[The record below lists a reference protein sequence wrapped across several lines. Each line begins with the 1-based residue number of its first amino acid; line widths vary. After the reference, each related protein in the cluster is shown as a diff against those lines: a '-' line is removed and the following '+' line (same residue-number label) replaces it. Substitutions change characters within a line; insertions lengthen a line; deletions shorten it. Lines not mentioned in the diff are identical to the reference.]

1 MKETYTLTID
11 TVTTED
17 GETRTS
23 FLLRQT
29 DGKLCLRIHTIL
41 PLSTKDKADYIARL
55 YKGMK
60 LTEASHEWMEAH
72 PGEYEKALA
81 AGGELLPDLVL
92 ALGRAAQ

>member
-29 DGKLCLRIHTIL
+29 DGKLCLRIHTML

-60 LTEASHEWMEAH
+60 LTEEH

-92 ALGRAAQ
+92 ALG